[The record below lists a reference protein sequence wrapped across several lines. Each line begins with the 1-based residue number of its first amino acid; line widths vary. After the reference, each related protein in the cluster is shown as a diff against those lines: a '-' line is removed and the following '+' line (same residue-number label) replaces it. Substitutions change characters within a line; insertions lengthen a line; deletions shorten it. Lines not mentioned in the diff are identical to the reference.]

1 MQSLLCYL
9 IAPVWCG
16 SISVW
21 HGSIS
26 VFVFLPGTLP
36 EPESRQ
42 MDSRAWRWASTYAK
56 TRTGMAGEA
65 AALTTAMASIMS
77 QPLSCYW
84 LQQLSGLPP
93 SQPPSQP
100 GCWPTSSPS
109 NCACPLAT
117 APVPA
122 NGSGNV
128 PGRNNIMNTD
138 TENHVML
145 QDHGI
150 LLAMVS
156 HSIWYWTSCLIVH
169 MQARPNCCT
178 PQR

>member
-1 MQSLLCYL
+1 LCYL

-26 VFVFLPGTLP
+26 AFVFIHGTLP
-36 EPESRQ
+36 EPESQQ

-65 AALTTAMASIMS
+65 AAPTTAMASIMS

-84 LQQLSGLPP
+84 LQQLSGLLPHPP

-100 GCWPTSSPS
+100 GCWLTSSPS

-117 APVPA
+117 ALVTA
-122 NGSGNV
+122 NGSGNF
-128 PGRNNIMNTD
+128 PGRNMKSD
-138 TENHVML
+138 TENHVVL
-145 QDHGI
+145 QDHGY
-150 LLAMVS
+150 LSWLWCLTVYDTGLA
-156 HSIWYWTSCLIVH
+156 I
-169 MQARPNCCT
+169 
-178 PQR
+178 